1 MKQITVIRQLFIH
14 NHTLQMYFDEYWE
27 YAYTLKGEKKK
38 SPGNSADEPGLETT
52 VWKPRAQGLTFDPLF
67 AKELHKDH
75 GCLS

>member
-52 VWKPRAQGLTFDPLF
+52 VWKPRA
-67 AKELHKDH
+67 
-75 GCLS
+75 